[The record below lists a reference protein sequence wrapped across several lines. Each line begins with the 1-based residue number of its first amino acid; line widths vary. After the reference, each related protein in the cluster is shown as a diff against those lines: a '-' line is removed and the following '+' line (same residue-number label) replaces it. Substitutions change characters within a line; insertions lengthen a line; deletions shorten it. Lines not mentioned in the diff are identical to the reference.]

1 MKCLKVISAGLMLGA
16 IGCATTYEEKTLLNF
31 WDRERIEAM
40 AEDDIA
46 VQNVDMEQMKKEK
59 KL

>member
-46 VQNVDMEQMKKEK
+46 VHKEP
-59 KL
+59 